1 MPELSFRLIMD
12 TGDASVKLS
21 EIKRETEDVKGAVE
35 SPKKL
40 KIDAS
45 QALAS
50 IRDVT
55 VAVAGVAQ
63 AISGIS
69 AGINRL
75 LDAELGQR
83 RSLILA
89 TQAFGEAAEE
99 MSAFAGQLQGLTN
112 FEDDQLL
119 ALMAKLGAAFK
130 LSKEDVKAL
139 TPVLLDFTEAF
150 SSTGMTIES
159 AIDLMGRALN
169 GNTAMLGRYGIELDK
184 TRLEMEG
191 VSYLVEK
198 LGGDYGGTAEALAD
212 LRTQN
217 RNAWGD
223 IQETIGGMLAEII
236 HPVLQGVK
244 ALMDGFNSLSP
255 VMQGIVA
262 GVALA
267 IPVIVTLTTTITAL
281 TAAVSALKVAINPVV
296 GIISLVTGAVVTGAV
311 AIGAYSAATKTSTS
325 AIEAQKKAAI
335 DQRVQFEKLIM
346 IYTDLHHVQDRSEQ
360 QQKKYLEVINELMVK
375 YPNYLGKIDL
385 ERSRWNEISAAI
397 KIARTQLQAYINLK
411 IQEAVV
417 KDMENQI
424 VDVSTKIVEAE
435 SRLYSLRAE
444 FAAGTKSAMKTV
456 TTVADP
462 LHGGG
467 YPGTATVLSKW
478 GIEAMELE
486 GKIKKLT
493 AEQEKL
499 NKVMQQRVKIAQD
512 IYAVP
517 PTDENKGFGITNTG
531 DSKKTTPADTDSSE
545 TEIRLREAENLM
557 EELAKLRQTETEQLD
572 AEYERRKA
580 IILKHTEEESEA
592 QKQALEDLGVW
603 REKKEAEITERET
616 GLVNEKFRAEIAHLS
631 NLQEMGISSYDQLKA
646 KMEEYYTWA
655 KENLTEEEAALVLK
669 QLQESNLRWG
679 EANKEREDRE
689 REHQRTLADI
699 RSEWADRNLSE
710 EEQDLNAQLTSLERH
725 FEDKKALMIEAGMT
739 ETEIE
744 QWIAEQREKIV
755 EESEDRIQQKK
766 MDKGAQLLD
775 KTSQI
780 MGKLGDAQNK
790 ESRRGFKTWKA
801 MATAQAMVDTAS
813 SVLGAFR
820 SQISIP
826 ILGPILAAAE
836 AAAAAIFGMKQIDE
850 IQKTEYEPPQAAEG
864 GYLDGP
870 GHDHGGVLIEAE
882 GGEFVVKKSRV
893 SALGKGL
900 FDFINFAPLAAVRD
914 ALAGLRY
921 PNIPMPA
928 FAGAFAGGG
937 SVAGSPNMMNA
948 LLSVITDLSD
958 KIDRLDVKPVI
969 QVNVDPL
976 SNDPVRVSE
985 INDAGNR
992 IRGKI

>member
-1 MPELSFRLIMD
+1 
-12 TGDASVKLS
+12 
-21 EIKRETEDVKGAVE
+21 
-35 SPKKL
+35 
-40 KIDAS
+40 
-45 QALAS
+45 
-50 IRDVT
+50 
-55 VAVAGVAQ
+55 
-63 AISGIS
+63 
-69 AGINRL
+69 
-75 LDAELGQR
+75 
-83 RSLILA
+83 
-89 TQAFGEAAEE
+89 
-99 MSAFAGQLQGLTN
+99 
-112 FEDDQLL
+112 
-119 ALMAKLGAAFK
+119 
-130 LSKEDVKAL
+130 
-139 TPVLLDFTEAF
+139 
-150 SSTGMTIES
+150 
-159 AIDLMGRALN
+159 
-169 GNTAMLGRYGIELDK
+169 
-184 TRLEMEG
+184 
-191 VSYLVEK
+191 
-198 LGGDYGGTAEALAD
+198 
-212 LRTQN
+212 
-217 RNAWGD
+217 
-223 IQETIGGMLAEII
+223 
-236 HPVLQGVK
+236 
-244 ALMDGFNSLSP
+244 
-255 VMQGIVA
+255 
-262 GVALA
+262 
-267 IPVIVTLTTTITAL
+267 
-281 TAAVSALKVAINPVV
+281 
-296 GIISLVTGAVVTGAV
+296 
-311 AIGAYSAATKTSTS
+311 
-325 AIEAQKKAAI
+325 
-335 DQRVQFEKLIM
+335 
-346 IYTDLHHVQDRSEQ
+346 
-360 QQKKYLEVINELMVK
+360 
-375 YPNYLGKIDL
+375 
-385 ERSRWNEISAAI
+385 
-397 KIARTQLQAYINLK
+397 
-411 IQEAVV
+411 
-417 KDMENQI
+417 
-424 VDVSTKIVEAE
+424 
-435 SRLYSLRAE
+435 
-444 FAAGTKSAMKTV
+444 
-456 TTVADP
+456 
-462 LHGGG
+462 
-467 YPGTATVLSKW
+467 
-478 GIEAMELE
+478 
-486 GKIKKLT
+486 
-493 AEQEKL
+493 
-499 NKVMQQRVKIAQD
+499 
-512 IYAVP
+512 
-517 PTDENKGFGITNTG
+517 
-531 DSKKTTPADTDSSE
+531 
-545 TEIRLREAENLM
+545 
-557 EELAKLRQTETEQLD
+557 LRQTETEQLD

-739 ETEIE
+739 EIEIE

-755 EESEDRIQQKK
+755 
-766 MDKGAQLLD
+766 D